1 MQQDDSSH
9 AFQFGGVQL
18 TLPTPT
24 LSKVSSSMPGYYRM
38 NTQSRIMH
46 SRETQLTHLCRLD
59 IDNLPIYPRVTG
71 IMCTLGPSCETPEMI
86 RRMIV
91 RGMNIARINLTL
103 GSYKYCSQL
112 IKTVR
117 AEEAK
122 LNSESMDSY
131 MVAVA
136 VDITAPTLRT
146 GQVSGAVNGSFKVS
160 EGEFVT
166 ITVDEAYK
174 DDCTAEHLYIDTA
187 YWRKSFHAINVGDRI
202 DIDDGTVMLIAREK
216 ASLTGSIRCL
226 VEQGGILQSSRVVR
240 LPRMAEYRY
249 AVAEKYKQ
257 DLLFA
262 VENQVDIVCCG
273 FAESG
278 LAITQIRKVLGP
290 FSLNTKVLARIES
303 SDGLKNL
310 ADIISVADGV
320 FVDRGE
326 LGRNLP
332 IEKVFLAQKSV
343 IAHANAAKKPAVVAA
358 QMLDSMRHKPRATR
372 AEVSDVANAVLDGAD
387 VLALG
392 VETAKGAF
400 PLETLQVMVQV
411 CQEAE
416 SAYYHGRKFVDL
428 KRIEAVR
435 LAAMGPKDEQI
446 ETFTSATAA
455 VSAAMTN
462 GAAAIIVVTTTGKTA
477 FAVASYRPPCPILTV
492 TRQMS
497 VARQCH
503 LYRGLRPVYFSE
515 EKCDDWSEDMDRRIT
530 HTLQFA
536 VRSKF
541 VKPGERVVICTGWHA
556 GQTNTVR
563 LVVVPAEEFMSSP
576 LHIVRSSQV
585 FNVSSKQQQPRE
597 VAPNQPNLLPPN
609 QPAPAWGE
617 NPTVTFD

>member
-24 LSKVSSSMPGYYRM
+24 LSKVSSTMPGYYRM

-59 IDNLPIYPRVTG
+59 IDNLPIYPRVTS

-112 IKTVR
+112 IKAVR

-146 GQVSGAVNGSFKVS
+146 GQVGGAVNGSFKVS

-226 VEQGGILQSSRVVR
+226 VEQGGILLSSRVVR
-240 LPRMAEYRY
+240 LPRMAEYRH

-303 SDGLKNL
+303 SDGLKNPEIRHC
-310 ADIISVADGV
+310 ARQCG
-320 FVDRGE
+320 
-326 LGRNLP
+326 
-332 IEKVFLAQKSV
+332 QKACS
-343 IAHANAAKKPAVVAA
+343 
-358 QMLDSMRHKPRATR
+358 
-372 AEVSDVANAVLDGAD
+372 VSDVANAVLDGAD

-435 LAAMGPKDEQI
+435 LAAMGPNDEQI